1 MLDLLASG
9 FAEHASRTVGVWG
22 SDGTMAFEEELDS
35 YRTVTVRS

>member
-1 MLDLLASG
+1 MLDLVAGG
-9 FAEHASRTVGVWG
+9 FAEYASRIVGVWV